1 MVLTGFL
8 ARARTPWAV
17 IAARGYGGGSPRIDA
32 RDQASRGTGNNGQM
46 ATIDMYLTTDAT
58 TCSLQAQGVSL
69 TQ

>member
-1 MVLTGFL
+1 VGPPARTGTGFFQ
-8 ARARTPWAV
+8 RHFGFQV
-17 IAARGYGGGSPRIDA
+17 
-32 RDQASRGTGNNGQM
+32 SRGTGNKGQM